1 MEGFKHKKSITEHI
15 IHNLEKFRDY
25 VRNFDEYQLDKVSA
39 IYRVLYDLKD
49 VEQIS

>member
-25 VRNFDEYQLDKVSA
+25 VRNFDEY
-39 IYRVLYDLKD
+39 
-49 VEQIS
+49 